1 MKKLIPFLL
10 LLFITP
16 VIQAQLLNKIKK
28 KAGDAVTK
36 PSDKNSNPGSSS
48 KETTKEPAAAP
59 AENNTATTP
68 TTAKSE
74 IQPGGDESDFIP
86 GSTVLYFDN
95 FEKEKDGD
103 LPAGWITSSSAEV
116 KAVTGLK
123 GKWLKMFSTSTLHFT
138 RSKKQSWGTQF
149 TVEFDL
155 VIVKEDYDPRINFA
169 LINTKGNLVTDE
181 KILQGK
187 YFSAYVSAI
196 LGEGGKKTRLS
207 LCKNDDINRP
217 VSDAMSEDLPY
228 TNYVPVHVSMTVQDK
243 RFRFWWNGRKL
254 YDAAIIN
261 PQFMPNQFG
270 FDFGPVGGSDFYVT
284 NIRIAK
290 DIPATKPA
298 NGTATATPTENP
310 TLDPPVTNNAG
321 NATNATAS
329 VKLQSKVLTIDL
341 PYAQIM
347 KTGEATYTFTAGKEE
362 GNFKENFFKLYLS
375 TPGTSLRT
383 ETFNFREVNEKNPL
397 YGTKKFPEITRTEAV
412 LFYGNV
418 KKPYIYKFSPR
429 IANGHMASYV
439 SESLERKL
447 PPLSSTCKLVFEKI
461 ENGLA
466 SGYFV
471 FGMMNQ
477 GLKPITKGDAMT
489 ETFTDGFIGEV
500 KCTFSNVPVY

>member
-1 MKKLIPFLL
+1 MKKLITFLL
-10 LLFITP
+10 LLAFTP
-16 VIQAQLLNKIKK
+16 AINAQLLNKIKK
-28 KAGDAVTK
+28 KAEDAVSK
-36 PSDKNSNPGSSS
+36 PADKTSNTGTNQEPG
-48 KETTKEPAAAP
+48 KEPSTAQTGT
-59 AENNTATTP
+59 NTASAQTTNK
-68 TTAKSE
+68 T
-74 IQPGGDESDFIP
+74 GGDESDFIP
-86 GSTVLYFDN
+86 GNTVLYFDN

-123 GKWLKMFSTSTLHFT
+123 GKWLKLFSTSTLHFT

-187 YFSAYVSAI
+187 YYSAYVSAI
-196 LGEGGKKTRLS
+196 LGDGGKKTRLS

-270 FDFGPVGGSDFYVT
+270 FDFGPVGGSDFYVS

-298 NGTATATPTENP
+298 NGTATTATAENTEP
-310 TLDPPVTNNAG
+310 APSEGNNTVST
-321 NATNATAS
+321 TNAAAS
-329 VKLQSKVLTIDL
+329 VKLQSKVLNIEL

-347 KTGEATYTFTAGKEE
+347 KTGDATYTFTAGKEE
-362 GNFKENFFKLYLS
+362 GNYKENFFKLYLS
-375 TPGTSLRT
+375 TPGTALKT
-383 ETFNFREVNEKNPL
+383 ETFNFQENNQKNPL
-397 YGTKKFPEITRTEAV
+397 YGTKKFPEITKTEAV
-412 LFYGNV
+412 LFYGGV
-418 KKPYIYKFSPR
+418 KKPYIYKFVPR
-429 IANGHMASYV
+429 IANAHYATFV
-439 SESLERKL
+439 SADLDRKL
-447 PPLSSTCKLVFEKI
+447 PPLSPNCKLVFEKI